1 VSGAEVAMATVATL
15 SQNVFGTPRDERG
28 TSLSYSMS
36 ETTVGPISPSLT
48 THLPPL
54 PGFPGV
60 SESIIR
66 LGDLIVVSIR
76 NRRGYV
82 RVRACA

>member
-1 VSGAEVAMATVATL
+1 MATVATL
-15 SQNVFGTPRDERG
+15 SQNVFGTPRDEPERG
-28 TSLSYSMS
+28 TSRSYSMS